1 MPGADQTAGSPAR
14 RVLLA
19 TNNLRVGGA
28 ETQLIHLARALV
40 AAGDEVRLLSLL
52 PTEAYG
58 DVMDELGIAVDH
70 VPSRRL
76 RAVTMVRHA
85 ATSMRAW
92 RPDVVVSFLYQANVV
107 CRLAGRWSGSPVV
120 ISSFRNER
128 FGSRGREVVLR
139 ITDRLATVSTT
150 NSERVAESLVARGI
164 VPEHRLRVI
173 RNGLEPARFD
183 RAAGARDRVRAGLG
197 AADDTFVWL
206 AAGRLEPQKDH
217 DTLLAAF
224 AAHHRA
230 CGSRLWIAGDGRRR
244 AELEGRV
251 AALGLDGAVDFLGI
265 RADLPEVMAG
275 SDAVVQ
281 ASAWEGLPNVVIE
294 AMAARRPVVA
304 TDVGGTAELVNH
316 GVTGMLVPARD
327 PYALA
332 AALGRVVAAG
342 AGERAEMGAAGR
354 AVVDRR
360 FSVLEVTREWLAL
373 IDEFH
378 RSASPPVYG
387 R

>member
-1 MPGADQTAGSPAR
+1 MPGADQTAGTPAR

-58 DVMDELGIAVDH
+58 DVMDELGIAIDH
-70 VPSRRL
+70 VPVRRL

-85 ATSMRAW
+85 AMVMRAW

-107 CRLAGRWSGSPVV
+107 CRLAGRWSGRPVV

-128 FGSRGREVVLR
+128 FGPRGREVVLR
-139 ITDRLATVSTT
+139 VTDRMATVSTT
-150 NSERVAESLVARGI
+150 NSERVADSLVARRI
-164 VPEHRLRVI
+164 VPRHRLRVI
-173 RNGLEPARFD
+173 RNGLETGRFD
-183 RAAGARDRVRAGLG
+183 RAAGERDRVRADLG
-197 AADDTFVWL
+197 AGDGSFVWL

-217 DTLLAAF
+217 DTLLTAF

-230 CGSRLWIAGDGRRR
+230 FGSRLWIAGDGRRR

-251 AALGLDGAVDFLGI
+251 TGLGLDGAVSFLGI
-265 RADLPEVMAG
+265 RADLAEVMAG

-281 ASAWEGLPNVVIE
+281 ASAWEGLPNVVLE

-304 TDVGGTAELVNH
+304 TDVGGTAELVRPDEN
-316 GVTGMLVPARD
+316 GLLVPARD
-327 PYALA
+327 PAALA
-332 AALGRVVAAG
+332 AALDRVVAADP
-342 AGERAEMGAAGR
+342 RARAQMGAAGR
-354 AVVDRR
+354 ALVDRR
-360 FSVLEVTREWLAL
+360 FGVAEVTREWLAL

-378 RSASPPVYG
+378 ASATPPVLG
-387 R
+387 